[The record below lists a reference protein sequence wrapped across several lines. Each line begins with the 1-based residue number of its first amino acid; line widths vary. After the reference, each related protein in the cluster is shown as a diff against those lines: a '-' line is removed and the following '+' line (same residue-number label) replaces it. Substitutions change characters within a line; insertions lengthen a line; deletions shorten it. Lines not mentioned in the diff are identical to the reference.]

1 MGPAAKSPL
10 SSPICGISPENTPL
24 AVVNGWACTAAGTAR
39 HAATAIAAAM
49 DLLRMLPLCS
59 NGASLTPFSLGS
71 YAVLIWRVVRS
82 SRVARMDRTVAL
94 VVAVAIGGV
103 LAAQAPLNSALGAA
117 PSAAC
122 RRRSWRSGS
131 RSRRCSRC
139 ALLAGGLSGLGR
151 LGEAPL
157 HVAVG
162 GGLIG
167 ALYVG
172 SIVWTVRALGAGGL
186 TAATIAGQLA
196 LAVVIDHFGW
206 LGVARSPITASKVLG
221 IALLALGTWFVV
233 RD

>member
-1 MGPAAKSPL
+1 
-10 SSPICGISPENTPL
+10 
-24 AVVNGWACTAAGTAR
+24 
-39 HAATAIAAAM
+39 
-49 DLLRMLPLCS
+49 
-59 NGASLTPFSLGS
+59 
-71 YAVLIWRVVRS
+71 
-82 SRVARMDRTVAL
+82 MDRG
-94 VVAVAIGGV
+94 VAVFAAVTIGGV
-103 LAAQAPLNSALGAA
+103 VATQAPMNSELGRAVGGLQASVVALGISFA
-117 PSAAC
+117 
-122 RRRSWRSGS
+122 
-131 RSRRCSRC
+131 
-139 ALLAGGLSGLGR
+139 ALLALCLLTGGLSGIGK

-206 LGVARSPITASKVLG
+206 LGVARSPVTATKVFG

>member
-1 MGPAAKSPL
+1 
-10 SSPICGISPENTPL
+10 
-24 AVVNGWACTAAGTAR
+24 
-39 HAATAIAAAM
+39 
-49 DLLRMLPLCS
+49 
-59 NGASLTPFSLGS
+59 
-71 YAVLIWRVVRS
+71 
-82 SRVARMDRTVAL
+82 MDRTVAL
-94 VVAVAIGGV
+94 VVASAIGGV
-103 LAAQAPLNSALGAA
+103 LAAQAPLNSALGRTVGGVQASVVA
-117 PSAAC
+117 LGISFLALVALC
-122 RRRSWRSGS
+122 AVSGGF
-131 RSRRCSRC
+131 
-139 ALLAGGLSGLGR
+139 AGIGR

-206 LGVARSPITASKVLG
+206 LGVARSPITASKVIG

-233 RD
+233 KD

>member
-1 MGPAAKSPL
+1 M
-10 SSPICGISPENTPL
+10 
-24 AVVNGWACTAAGTAR
+24 
-39 HAATAIAAAM
+39 
-49 DLLRMLPLCS
+49 
-59 NGASLTPFSLGS
+59 
-71 YAVLIWRVVRS
+71 
-82 SRVARMDRTVAL
+82 AL

-103 LAAQAPLNSALGAA
+103 LAAQAPLNSALARTVGGVQASVVA
-117 PSAAC
+117 LGISFVALLAL
-122 RRRSWRSGS
+122 
-131 RSRRCSRC
+131 
-139 ALLAGGLSGLGR
+139 ALLAGGLSGIAR

-206 LGVARSPITASKVLG
+206 LGVARSPITAAKIFG
-221 IALLALGTWFVV
+221 IALLALGTWLVV
-233 RD
+233 KD